1 MASNYG
7 RNFGFRRS
15 DESMAIREGRQKVPA
30 AGTYRQGQ
38 PISIDEA
45 NPGWIRHTE
54 AADAPVTGWTGLL
67 VQEDAW
73 DRSIYQSSILET
85 GDLGG
90 VINNRLCTIWS
101 GNGTKVWFKNTGAQ
115 LRADGRS
122 IEAAELVDF
131 TGGIAVG
138 DYLGVSVPGKWGV
151 VSDETTAQMRVTLTN
166 GTDYLEAVLLK

>member
-30 AGTYRQGQ
+30 TGTYRQGQ
-38 PISIDEA
+38 PVSLDEA
-45 NPGWIRHTE
+45 NPGWIRLTE
-54 AADAPVTGWTGLL
+54 AADTPVTGWTGLL

-73 DRSIYQSSILET
+73 DRSIYQSTILET

-90 VINNRLCTIWS
+90 VINNRLATIWS
-101 GNGTKVWFKNTGAQ
+101 GNGTKVWFKNTAAQ
-115 LRADGRS
+115 VRADGRS

-131 TGGIAVG
+131 SGGIAVG
-138 DYLGVSVPGKWGV
+138 DYLGVSTPGKWGV
-151 VSDETTAQMRVTLTN
+151 VADETTAQMRVTLTN